1 MTHEDLKAT
10 LETAGWRIAKNHLN
24 DGTNEAE
31 WYAWKPDRTS
41 ARECVCNDKPPS
53 ATVNPYQFDMHGNT
67 HASAEIR
74 LVGEMPNGQWIDFKV
89 YSVPMHEVMDV
100 LPGALKAL
108 DAAWVAAWDTAIPKG
123 TNKPT
128 NAGNDPRSR
137 VD

>member
-31 WYAWKPDRTS
+31 WYAWQPDRTS

-108 DAAWVAAWDTAIPKG
+108 EAAWVAAWDTAIPKG
-123 TNKPT
+123 TNKPA
-128 NAGNDPRSR
+128 NA
-137 VD
+137 